1 VHRVDDALHGGPD
14 ALGGG
19 SAAARWAGAAGGADQ
34 VVQVRALGVVE
45 LQGACDA
52 VDDALGDAGGAAAFE
67 PGVVVSGDAG
77 QEGDLLAAQ
86 ARDPPTVPAVG
97 GEPRLL
103 RADPV
108 PAGGQEL
115 AYLAAHVPADVRFVT
130 GGGHGVHP
138 MRACAGL
145 GVPVSP
151 PFAGPSR
158 VPRLRVHWAVRRRR
172 DLVATPKRSF

>member
-1 VHRVDDALHGGPD
+1 
-14 ALGGG
+14 
-19 SAAARWAGAAGGADQ
+19 
-34 VVQVRALGVVE
+34 VRAFGVVE
-45 LQGACDA
+45 LQGAGDA
-52 VDDALGDAGGAAAFE
+52 VDDALGDAGGAAALE
-67 PGVVVSGDAG
+67 PGVVVGRDAG

-86 ARDPPTVPAVG
+86 ARDPPAVPAVD

-115 AYLAAHVPADVRFVT
+115 AYLGAHVAAAVRFVT
-130 GGGHGVHP
+130 GGGHGAHP
-138 MRACAGL
+138 TRACAGL

-158 VPRLRVHWAVRRRR
+158 APRLRVHWATRRRR
-172 DLVATPKRSF
+172 GLMAATKRSI